1 MNHWL
6 VKSEPAEFSFDDLK
20 NDKTT
25 EWTGVRNYA
34 ARIHLNGM
42 KKGDICLF
50 YHSLTEK
57 AIVGLCKVTK
67 EAYPEPTDETGK
79 WVAVELAFLKPL
91 KKKVLYS
98 TLKEMEHMKSFD
110 LIRISRLSV
119 MPVAD
124 VYWYEIMEMAET
136 PAD

>member
-6 VKSEPAEFSFDDLK
+6 IKSEPEEFSFDNLK
-20 NDKTT
+20 KDKKT

-67 EAYPEPTDETGK
+67 EAYPDPTDDTGK
-79 WVAVELAFLKPL
+79 WVAVEVSYLKPL
-91 KKKVLYS
+91 KEKVLYS
-98 TLKEMEHMKSFD
+98 TLKGMEHMKKFD
-110 LIRISRLSV
+110 LVRISRLSV

-124 VYWYEIMEMAET
+124 EYWYEIMEMAST
-136 PAD
+136 DA

>member
-6 VKSEPAEFSFDDLK
+6 IKSEPEEFSFDDLK
-20 NDKTT
+20 KDKKT

-34 ARIHLNGM
+34 ARIHLNAM
-42 KKGDICLF
+42 KKGDLCLF

-67 EAYPEPTDETGK
+67 EAYSDPTDDTGK
-79 WVAVELAFLKPL
+79 WVAVEVAYLKPL
-91 KKKVLYS
+91 KEKVLYS
-98 TLKEMEHMKSFD
+98 VLKSMEHMKSFD

-124 VYWYEIMEMAET
+124 EYWYEIMEMAET
-136 PAD
+136 SAE

>member
-6 VKSEPAEFSFDDLK
+6 IKSEPEEFSFDDLK
-20 NDKTT
+20 KDKKT

-67 EAYPEPTDETGK
+67 EAYPDPTDDTGK
-79 WVAVELAFLKPL
+79 WVAVEVSYLKPL
-91 KKKVLYS
+91 KEKVLYS
-98 TLKEMEHMKSFD
+98 TLKGMEHMKKFD
-110 LIRISRLSV
+110 LVRISRLSV

-124 VYWYEIMEMAET
+124 EYWYEIMEMAST
-136 PAD
+136 DA

>member
-6 VKSEPAEFSFDDLK
+6 VKSEPEEFSFDDLK
-20 NDKTT
+20 KDKTT

-34 ARIHLNGM
+34 ARINLNGM
-42 KKGDICLF
+42 KKGDICMF

-67 EAYPEPTDETGK
+67 EAYPDPTDDTGK
-79 WVAVELAFLKPL
+79 WVAVELAYLKPL
-91 KKKVLYS
+91 KKSVLYS
-98 TLKEMEHMKSFD
+98 TLKGMEHMKNFD
-110 LIRISRLSV
+110 LVRISRLSV

-124 VYWYEIMEMAET
+124 EYWYEIMEMSET

>member
-6 VKSEPAEFSFDDLK
+6 LKSEPEEYSFDDLK
-20 NDKTT
+20 KEKKT

-34 ARIHLNGM
+34 ARINLNNM

-50 YHSLTEK
+50 YHSLSEK
-57 AIVGLCKVTK
+57 AIVGLCKVTQ
-67 EAYPEPTDETGK
+67 EAYPDPTDDTGK
-79 WVAVELAFLKPL
+79 WVAVEVSYLKPL
-91 KKKVLYS
+91 KKPVLYS
-98 TLKEMEHMKSFD
+98 TLKSMAHMKNFD

-124 VYWYEIMEMAET
+124 EYWYEILEMAET
-136 PAD
+136 TVE

>member
-6 VKSEPAEFSFDDLK
+6 VKSEPEEFSFDDLK
-20 NDKTT
+20 KDKTT

-42 KKGDICLF
+42 KKGDLCLF
-50 YHSLTEK
+50 YHSLTAK

-67 EAYPEPTDETGK
+67 EAYPDPSDDTGK
-79 WVAVELAFLKPL
+79 WVAVEIAYLKPL
-91 KKKVLYS
+91 KKEVLYS
-98 TLKEMEHMKSFD
+98 TLKQMDHMKNFD

-119 MPVAD
+119 MPVD
-124 VYWYEIMEMAET
+124 DKYWYEIMEMSET
-136 PAD
+136 SSE